1 MAPVIPFP
9 EKNYV
14 PCRYVTIVRCSKNE
28 IFILMAE
35 RKLPN
40 FFLSK
45 RVPCFQSTPNVQLRL
60 ESEVASWFSRVNVN
74 QACMPFLP
82 AARRWPA
89 AMPAWQ
95 RQARV
100 ARVVETVGSFC
111 PLSEN
116 TRTTT
121 VWSGAVSMYSIHDVQ
136 QGVLRVTLK
145 DFTRKGRGYLQAD
158 LMPVQN
164 SH

>member
-1 MAPVIPFP
+1 
-9 EKNYV
+9 
-14 PCRYVTIVRCSKNE
+14 
-28 IFILMAE
+28 MAE

-145 DFTRKGRGYLQAD
+145 DFTRKGRLFAGRFNARAKQSLRKIS
-158 LMPVQN
+158 LSSLFSTIWTVLF
-164 SH
+164 